1 MSAVVSIGKNHR
13 IAKTAFVSVDCTA
26 ANCATVQT
34 EEIVENH
41 CAWGVSR

>member
-26 ANCATVQT
+26 ANCATVQST
-34 EEIVENH
+34 EIVENRW
-41 CAWGVSR
+41 ARGFSR